1 MEILLP
7 HISSTCSNF
16 MDKIHE
22 AFDDLVDNCFADED
36 LLNTSGVDN
45 SLDVEQEGEPKTC
58 LVSLMDEPKVA

>member
-1 MEILLP
+1 
-7 HISSTCSNF
+7 

-22 AFDDLVDNCFADED
+22 AFDDLVDNCFAGED

>member
-1 MEILLP
+1 
-7 HISSTCSNF
+7 

-36 LLNTSGVDN
+36 LPNTSCVDN

>member
-1 MEILLP
+1 
-7 HISSTCSNF
+7 

-22 AFDDLVDNCFADED
+22 SFDDLVGNYFADEY

>member
-1 MEILLP
+1 
-7 HISSTCSNF
+7 

-22 AFDDLVDNCFADED
+22 AFDDLVGNCFADED
-36 LLNTSGVDN
+36 LLNTLGVDN